1 MMIAMHVSLGGQP
14 LAILDGNA
22 RYTGLN
28 LCLRGYDKSH
38 NPESHTMR
46 DRGNA
51 PKTRRR
57 AKPGNSPECSPNHP
71 ALRGTLALRAGRR
84 SAEIE
89 SFSEQ

>member
-1 MMIAMHVSLGGQP
+1 MMVMHVSLGGQP

-38 NPESHTMR
+38 NPESPKG

-51 PKTRRR
+51 PKTGRR
-57 AKPGNSPECSPNHP
+57 AKPGNSPECSPNLP
-71 ALRGTLALRAGRR
+71 ALRGTLAL
-84 SAEIE
+84 
-89 SFSEQ
+89 